1 MLVHLML
8 NPGRWP
14 QHFVKVTYICFVEQS
29 DDVEKVVDGQGNEA
43 ASLFGSRSAN
53 GNARSRGIRW

>member
-1 MLVHLML
+1 ML

-14 QHFVKVTYICFVEQS
+14 QHLVRFTYLCFVEQS
-29 DDVEKVVDGQGNEA
+29 DDVEKVVDGQGDEA

-53 GNARSRGIRW
+53 GKARSRGIGW